1 MTIVIIASTT
11 SLFISIWFWK
21 ETLSEQIYS
30 LLLPEKCRFLTLW
43 GLRFTPYVAYRYQKA
58 QQPRKAPSGFHMPM
72 RAIIEGSNGQ
82 HEEAY
87 ATQAPQL
94 WLAGQRIDLLVMD
107 QLVLSIS
114 QALHLIPLCYKFTH
128 KSKCSTTNYTANML
142 KTVCKHQAHLIKRL
156 LVLSFA
162 LILPTIDPKLHYP
175 VSFQRRGN
183 ITIEIKK
190 EQNFIHKEWKIRPK
204 KKKTHKWIAQP
215 REREES
221 KRVKN
226 RDKERVKR

>member
-1 MTIVIIASTT
+1 MQI
-11 SLFISIWFWK
+11 FN
-21 ETLSEQIYS
+21 TLG
-30 LLLPEKCRFLTLW
+30 LTFYALC
-43 GLRFTPYVAYRYQKA
+43 YRDQKA
-58 QQPRKAPSGFHMPM
+58 QQPRKAPSAFHIPM

-162 LILPTIDPKLHYP
+162 LILPTIDPKLHYA

-190 EQNFIHKEWKIRPK
+190 RTKFHSQGMKNKAKKNKIK
-204 KKKTHKWIAQP
+204 
-215 REREES
+215 
-221 KRVKN
+221 
-226 RDKERVKR
+226 